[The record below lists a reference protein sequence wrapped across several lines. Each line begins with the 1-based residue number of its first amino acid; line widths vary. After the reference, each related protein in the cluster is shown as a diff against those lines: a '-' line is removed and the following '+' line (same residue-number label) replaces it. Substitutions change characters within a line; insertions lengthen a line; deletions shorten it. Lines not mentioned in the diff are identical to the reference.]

1 MSKPTVTIRSTVQAP
16 IESVWHAYTSPEH
29 VTRWNFA
36 SEDWHCPRAEIDLIV
51 GGRHWARMEAKDRS
65 FGFDF
70 EGVYEEIKP
79 QEMISLVL
87 GDGRKVRT
95 TFADIEGA
103 TIVETVFEAESENPI
118 EMQRDG
124 WQAILDN
131 FKARAESIV

>member
-1 MSKPTVTIRSTVQAP
+1 MSKPTVTIRSTVEAP
-16 IESVWHAYTSPEH
+16 IETVWRAYTSPEH

-36 SEDWHCPRAEIDLIV
+36 SEDWHCPSAEIDLIV
-51 GGRHWARMEAKDRS
+51 GGKHWARMEARDGS

>member
-1 MSKPTVTIRSTVQAP
+1 MSKPTVTVRATVKAP
-16 IESVWHAYTSPEH
+16 IETVWRAYTSPEH

-36 SEDWHCPRAEIDLIV
+36 SEDWHCPSAEIDLIV
-51 GGRHWARMEAKDRS
+51 GGKHWARMEARDGS

-87 GDGRKVRT
+87 EDGRKVRA
-95 TFADIEGA
+95 TFSDIEGA
-103 TIVETVFEAESENPI
+103 TIMETVFEAESENPI

-131 FKARAESIV
+131 FKAHAESIV

>member
-1 MSKPTVTIRSTVQAP
+1 MSKPTVTIRSAVKAP
-16 IESVWHAYTSPEH
+16 IETVWRAYTSPEH

-36 SEDWHCPRAEIDLIV
+36 SEDWHCPCAEIDLIV

-70 EGVYEEIKP
+70 EGVYEEVKP

-87 GDGRKVRT
+87 GDGRKART
-95 TFADIEGA
+95 TFAGIEGA

-118 EMQRDG
+118 EKQRDG

-131 FKARAESIV
+131 FKAHAETID

>member
-1 MSKPTVTIRSTVQAP
+1 
-16 IESVWHAYTSPEH
+16 
-29 VTRWNFA
+29 
-36 SEDWHCPRAEIDLIV
+36 
-51 GGRHWARMEAKDRS
+51 MEAKDRS

-70 EGVYEEIKP
+70 EGVYEEVKP

-118 EMQRDG
+118 EKQRDG

-131 FKARAESIV
+131 FKAHAETID

>member
-1 MSKPTVTIRSTVQAP
+1 MSKPTVTVRATVKAP
-16 IESVWHAYTSPEH
+16 IETVWRAYTSPEH

-36 SEDWHCPRAEIDLIV
+36 SEDWHCPSAEIDLIV
-51 GGRHWARMEAKDRS
+51 GGKHWARMEARDGS

-87 GDGRKVRT
+87 DDGRKVRA
-95 TFADIEGA
+95 TFSDIEGA

-131 FKARAESIV
+131 FKAHAESIV

>member
-1 MSKPTVTIRSTVQAP
+1 
-16 IESVWHAYTSPEH
+16 
-29 VTRWNFA
+29 
-36 SEDWHCPRAEIDLIV
+36 
-51 GGRHWARMEAKDRS
+51 MEAKDRS

-70 EGVYEEIKP
+70 EGVYEQIKP

-103 TIVETVFEAESENPI
+103 TIVESVFETESENPI

-124 WQAILDN
+124 WQAILNN
-131 FKARAESIV
+131 FKTHAESVA

>member
-1 MSKPTVTIRSTVQAP
+1 MSKLTVTIRSAVKAP
-16 IESVWHAYTSPEH
+16 IETVWRAYTSPEH

-36 SEDWHCPRAEIDLIV
+36 SEDWHCPCAEIDLIV

-70 EGVYEEIKP
+70 EGVYEEVKP

-118 EMQRDG
+118 EKQRDG

-131 FKARAESIV
+131 FKAHAETID

>member
-1 MSKPTVTIRSTVQAP
+1 MSKPTVTVRATVKAP
-16 IESVWHAYTSPEH
+16 IETVWRAYTSPEH

-36 SEDWHCPRAEIDLIV
+36 SEDWHCPSAEIDLSV
-51 GGRHWARMEAKDRS
+51 GGKHWARMEARDGS

-79 QEMISLVL
+79 QEIISLVL
-87 GDGRKVRT
+87 DDGRKVRA
-95 TFADIEGA
+95 TFSDIEGA

-131 FKARAESIV
+131 FKAHAESIV

>member
-1 MSKPTVTIRSTVQAP
+1 MSKPTVTVRATVKAP
-16 IESVWHAYTSPEH
+16 IETVWRAYTSPEH

-36 SEDWHCPRAEIDLIV
+36 SEDWHCPSAEIDLIV
-51 GGRHWARMEAKDRS
+51 GGKHWARMEARDGS

-79 QEMISLVL
+79 QEIISLVL
-87 GDGRKVRT
+87 DDGRKVRA
-95 TFADIEGA
+95 TFSDIEGA

-131 FKARAESIV
+131 FKAHAESIV

>member
-16 IESVWHAYTSPEH
+16 IETVWHAYTSPEH

-70 EGVYEEIKP
+70 EGVYEEVKP

-87 GDGRKVRT
+87 GDGRKVKT
-95 TFADIEGA
+95 TFADIEGG

-124 WQAILDN
+124 WQAILNN
-131 FKARAESIV
+131 FKTHAESIV